1 MRKVLF
7 ILGELTDGDVE
18 WLIACGTRRQ
28 LASGAV
34 LINEGVPTDALYVV
48 LDGHFAVTAGK
59 GATEVARI
67 GAGEILGEMSFIDSA
82 PPSATVTAVGAA
94 LVLGVSRESLA
105 QKLKQDTA
113 FAARF
118 YRALAIFLSDRLR
131 SAVGRMGVGV
141 NLAVRASQHMKTQED
156 IDYEDA
162 LDMNVLDNVSMAGAR
177 FERIL
182 RQMRGG

>member
-18 WLIACGTRRQ
+18 WLIATGHRRQ
-28 LASGAV
+28 AAPGTI
-34 LINEGVPTDALYVV
+34 LITEGVPTDALYFV
-48 LDGHFAVTAGK
+48 LDGHFSVTAGRS
-59 GATEVARI
+59 AVELARI

-82 PPSATVTAVGAA
+82 PPSATVTALGAG
-94 LVLGVSRESLA
+94 LVLAVPRDVLA
-105 QKLKQDTA
+105 QKLKQDA
-113 FAARF
+113 PFAARF

-141 NLAVRASQHMKTQED
+141 NLAVRASQHIKTQED
-156 IDYEDA
+156 VDFEDA